1 MMLTRRSAA
10 ARNALAALITTAM
23 ITLPTVTLAGEGQ
36 PSLLL
41 PLMAAIALA
50 TGGSHAMSAAD
61 APRTGGFSIIPP
73 HMHIPDLYALDDDR
87 DPARFAEP
95 LDNDR
100 LFSIDLM
107 PHPQKGWMAYLV
119 YDSESP
125 QVLGKSSSIVR
136 IRFEYDF
143 N

>member
-1 MMLTRRSAA
+1 
-10 ARNALAALITTAM
+10 
-23 ITLPTVTLAGEGQ
+23 
-36 PSLLL
+36 LL

-50 TGGSHAMSAAD
+50 AGGSQAMSAAN
-61 APRTGGFSIIPP
+61 APPSGSFSIIPP

-107 PHPQKGWMAYLV
+107 PHPQKGWIAYLV
-119 YDSESP
+119 YDSETP
-125 QVLGKSSSIVR
+125 QVLGKSSSFVR
-136 IRFEYDF
+136 IRLGYDF